1 MRPIELKI
9 KGINSYREEQVINFN
24 QLTSQGFFG
33 IFGPTGSGKST
44 ILDAITL
51 ALYAKLPR
59 GSKNFI
65 NINETSA
72 SVSFR
77 FSITTTETKEY
88 LVERSFRYPGK
99 DRSSTARNTTA
110 RLSLLSDVDT
120 EILADKPTDVTRSCT
135 DLLGLSSDDFLRT
148 VVLPQGQFS
157 DFLKLKNQERRG
169 MLQRIFHLER
179 YGIELTRK
187 VAAARQRMDIEVSS
201 SEGQLQAYDDISK
214 EALDNIS
221 SELVEL
227 KENLEKEELTEKE
240 LSEKYQ
246 LLNELKEL
254 KAEYDSLLYRETD
267 MLSSKKQI
275 EDIETALL
283 AVKQAESIYPLYK
296 DYKVRLKESNQ
307 SQKDI
312 DSLLSDEKKLKQQQ
326 SCLEQEMED
335 NQYPKAIKKL
345 ADKEDILKQSTILK
359 EKLDDIQ
366 KAILAAQ
373 ERLSKKQKES
383 DSLNEDSLYY
393 EKELIA
399 KNEELD
405 SLLMQ
410 QQKCV
415 VDSRYRQCI
424 EDGRLA
430 ENTYRTKRDYYTE
443 AKGKLETCRQMLS
456 AKEQQF
462 TQESL
467 LFQQQIKELLTICAE
482 AESIGKQ
489 LESEI
494 NQCNEGITKQKK
506 EYLLEELSHYIK
518 DGEKCPLCGNIHPS
532 YVFSNKE
539 EALGASLKDK
549 TNELNALKE
558 KQQYVSQTVL
568 LLQASLSG
576 KEKELSSDEII
587 ETILPADIGTW
598 IEDKK
603 ANLSDMLTAFSEQ
616 CLKCTSIK
624 ASMKEVKDQLKKAK
638 DEVTEFYKA
647 LKSLLDNIKTL
658 RKEYDIADFTKE
670 FDLIVEKEKKREEY
684 EEQIKALR
692 LKISELEKSKEDI
705 NKRKNSLLQEL
716 TKCQAEEKQRVDE
729 KKSLCEQFPDNF
741 NESEDYQSALKT
753 TESEKNILT
762 EKYENWK
769 KSEQEVQASLQKVSG
784 SLQTQENCLKSSQ
797 EKQREAYAV
806 YLKELERLGLS
817 PDFDVEKNLMEEDKK
832 QSLLEKVNSYKES
845 LKDIDTQK
853 TYLKGK
859 IKDQTFDEK
868 EWKDLIEALSTSKES
883 LLNYRKKIA
892 VYESQS
898 TDIQK
903 RLAQKD
909 EINAKYQQ
917 IIHRRSIIRELEE
930 LFKGNA
936 FIEYVAESR
945 LRYIAKEASSILSH
959 ISNGNYT
966 LDVNDATEFVIRD
979 NKNGGVLRA
988 ADTLSGGEI
997 FITSLSLALALSSS
1011 IQLNGS
1017 APLELFFLD
1026 EGFGSLDD
1034 ELLNIVMDS
1043 LERIKTDRRSIGII
1057 SHVENLKERVPVKLL
1072 IEPSQNT
1079 GSGSHI
1085 RVQYS

>member
-254 KAEYDSLLYRETD
+254 KSEYDSLLYRETD

-518 DGEKCPLCGNIHPS
+518 DGENALYVAISIHPM
-532 YVFSNKE
+532 FS
-539 EALGASLKDK
+539 
-549 TNELNALKE
+549 
-558 KQQYVSQTVL
+558 
-568 LLQASLSG
+568 
-576 KEKELSSDEII
+576 
-587 ETILPADIGTW
+587 
-598 IEDKK
+598 
-603 ANLSDMLTAFSEQ
+603 
-616 CLKCTSIK
+616 
-624 ASMKEVKDQLKKAK
+624 
-638 DEVTEFYKA
+638 
-647 LKSLLDNIKTL
+647 
-658 RKEYDIADFTKE
+658 
-670 FDLIVEKEKKREEY
+670 LI
-684 EEQIKALR
+684 
-692 LKISELEKSKEDI
+692 
-705 NKRKNSLLQEL
+705 KRK
-716 TKCQAEEKQRVDE
+716 
-729 KKSLCEQFPDNF
+729 
-741 NESEDYQSALKT
+741 
-753 TESEKNILT
+753 
-762 EKYENWK
+762 
-769 KSEQEVQASLQKVSG
+769 
-784 SLQTQENCLKSSQ
+784 
-797 EKQREAYAV
+797 
-806 YLKELERLGLS
+806 
-817 PDFDVEKNLMEEDKK
+817 
-832 QSLLEKVNSYKES
+832 LLEH
-845 LKDIDTQK
+845 L
-853 TYLKGK
+853 
-859 IKDQTFDEK
+859 
-868 EWKDLIEALSTSKES
+868 
-883 LLNYRKKIA
+883 
-892 VYESQS
+892 
-898 TDIQK
+898 
-903 RLAQKD
+903 
-909 EINAKYQQ
+909 
-917 IIHRRSIIRELEE
+917 
-930 LFKGNA
+930 
-936 FIEYVAESR
+936 
-945 LRYIAKEASSILSH
+945 
-959 ISNGNYT
+959 
-966 LDVNDATEFVIRD
+966 
-979 NKNGGVLRA
+979 
-988 ADTLSGGEI
+988 
-997 FITSLSLALALSSS
+997 
-1011 IQLNGS
+1011 
-1017 APLELFFLD
+1017 
-1026 EGFGSLDD
+1026 
-1034 ELLNIVMDS
+1034 
-1043 LERIKTDRRSIGII
+1043 
-1057 SHVENLKERVPVKLL
+1057 
-1072 IEPSQNT
+1072 
-1079 GSGSHI
+1079 
-1085 RVQYS
+1085 

>member
-24 QLTSQGFFG
+24 QLTFQGFFG

-549 TNELNALKE
+549 TN
-558 KQQYVSQTVL
+558 
-568 LLQASLSG
+568 
-576 KEKELSSDEII
+576 
-587 ETILPADIGTW
+587 
-598 IEDKK
+598 
-603 ANLSDMLTAFSEQ
+603 
-616 CLKCTSIK
+616 
-624 ASMKEVKDQLKKAK
+624 
-638 DEVTEFYKA
+638 
-647 LKSLLDNIKTL
+647 
-658 RKEYDIADFTKE
+658 
-670 FDLIVEKEKKREEY
+670 
-684 EEQIKALR
+684 
-692 LKISELEKSKEDI
+692 
-705 NKRKNSLLQEL
+705 
-716 TKCQAEEKQRVDE
+716 
-729 KKSLCEQFPDNF
+729 
-741 NESEDYQSALKT
+741 
-753 TESEKNILT
+753 
-762 EKYENWK
+762 
-769 KSEQEVQASLQKVSG
+769 
-784 SLQTQENCLKSSQ
+784 
-797 EKQREAYAV
+797 
-806 YLKELERLGLS
+806 
-817 PDFDVEKNLMEEDKK
+817 
-832 QSLLEKVNSYKES
+832 
-845 LKDIDTQK
+845 
-853 TYLKGK
+853 
-859 IKDQTFDEK
+859 
-868 EWKDLIEALSTSKES
+868 
-883 LLNYRKKIA
+883 
-892 VYESQS
+892 
-898 TDIQK
+898 
-903 RLAQKD
+903 
-909 EINAKYQQ
+909 
-917 IIHRRSIIRELEE
+917 
-930 LFKGNA
+930 
-936 FIEYVAESR
+936 
-945 LRYIAKEASSILSH
+945 
-959 ISNGNYT
+959 
-966 LDVNDATEFVIRD
+966 
-979 NKNGGVLRA
+979 
-988 ADTLSGGEI
+988 
-997 FITSLSLALALSSS
+997 
-1011 IQLNGS
+1011 
-1017 APLELFFLD
+1017 
-1026 EGFGSLDD
+1026 
-1034 ELLNIVMDS
+1034 
-1043 LERIKTDRRSIGII
+1043 
-1057 SHVENLKERVPVKLL
+1057 
-1072 IEPSQNT
+1072 
-1079 GSGSHI
+1079 
-1085 RVQYS
+1085 

>member
-110 RLSLLSDVDT
+110 RLSLLSDIDT
-120 EILADKPTDVTRSCT
+120 EVLADKPTDVTRSCT

-214 EALDNIS
+214 EILDNIS

-254 KAEYDSLLYRETD
+254 KAEYDSLLYKETD
-267 MLSSKKQI
+267 ILSSKKQT
-275 EDIETALL
+275 EDIESTLL

-296 DYKVRLKESNQ
+296 DYKIRLKESDQ

-335 NQYPKAIKKL
+335 NQYPKAIKEL
-345 ADKEDILKQSTILK
+345 AEKEDILKQSTILK

-366 KAILAAQ
+366 KAILAVQ

-587 ETILPADIGTW
+587 ETSLPADIGTW

-603 ANLSDMLTAFSEQ
+603 ANLSDMLTTFSEQ

>member
-72 SVSFR
+72 SVSFH

-110 RLSLLSDVDT
+110 RLSLLSDIDT
-120 EILADKPTDVTRSCT
+120 EVLADKPTDVTRSCT

-539 EALGASLKDK
+539 EALGTSLKDK

-576 KEKELSSDEII
+576 KKKELSSDEII
-587 ETILPADIGTW
+587 ETSLPADIGTW

>member
-72 SVSFR
+72 SVSFH

-110 RLSLLSDVDT
+110 RLSLLSDIDT
-120 EILADKPTDVTRSCT
+120 EVLADKPTDVTRSCI

-187 VAAARQRMDIEVSS
+187 VAAARQRMDIEISS

-214 EALDNIS
+214 EILDNIS

-254 KAEYDSLLYRETD
+254 KSEYDSLLYKETD
-267 MLSSKKQI
+267 ILSSKKQT
-275 EDIETALL
+275 EDIESTLL

-296 DYKVRLKESNQ
+296 DYKIRLKESDQ

-335 NQYPKAIKKL
+335 NQYPKAIKEL
-345 ADKEDILKQSTILK
+345 AEKEDILKQSTILK

-366 KAILAAQ
+366 KAILAVQ

-506 EYLLEELSHYIK
+506 EYLLE
-518 DGEKCPLCGNIHPS
+518 
-532 YVFSNKE
+532 
-539 EALGASLKDK
+539 
-549 TNELNALKE
+549 
-558 KQQYVSQTVL
+558 
-568 LLQASLSG
+568 
-576 KEKELSSDEII
+576 
-587 ETILPADIGTW
+587 
-598 IEDKK
+598 
-603 ANLSDMLTAFSEQ
+603 
-616 CLKCTSIK
+616 
-624 ASMKEVKDQLKKAK
+624 
-638 DEVTEFYKA
+638 
-647 LKSLLDNIKTL
+647 
-658 RKEYDIADFTKE
+658 
-670 FDLIVEKEKKREEY
+670 
-684 EEQIKALR
+684 
-692 LKISELEKSKEDI
+692 
-705 NKRKNSLLQEL
+705 
-716 TKCQAEEKQRVDE
+716 RV
-729 KKSLCEQFPDNF
+729 
-741 NESEDYQSALKT
+741 
-753 TESEKNILT
+753 
-762 EKYENWK
+762 
-769 KSEQEVQASLQKVSG
+769 
-784 SLQTQENCLKSSQ
+784 
-797 EKQREAYAV
+797 
-806 YLKELERLGLS
+806 
-817 PDFDVEKNLMEEDKK
+817 
-832 QSLLEKVNSYKES
+832 
-845 LKDIDTQK
+845 
-853 TYLKGK
+853 
-859 IKDQTFDEK
+859 
-868 EWKDLIEALSTSKES
+868 
-883 LLNYRKKIA
+883 
-892 VYESQS
+892 
-898 TDIQK
+898 
-903 RLAQKD
+903 
-909 EINAKYQQ
+909 
-917 IIHRRSIIRELEE
+917 
-930 LFKGNA
+930 
-936 FIEYVAESR
+936 
-945 LRYIAKEASSILSH
+945 
-959 ISNGNYT
+959 
-966 LDVNDATEFVIRD
+966 
-979 NKNGGVLRA
+979 
-988 ADTLSGGEI
+988 
-997 FITSLSLALALSSS
+997 
-1011 IQLNGS
+1011 
-1017 APLELFFLD
+1017 
-1026 EGFGSLDD
+1026 
-1034 ELLNIVMDS
+1034 
-1043 LERIKTDRRSIGII
+1043 
-1057 SHVENLKERVPVKLL
+1057 
-1072 IEPSQNT
+1072 
-1079 GSGSHI
+1079 
-1085 RVQYS
+1085 

>member
-549 TNELNALKE
+549 TNELIALKE
-558 KQQYVSQTVL
+558 KQQYVSQTV
-568 LLQASLSG
+568 AFLS
-576 KEKELSSDEII
+576 ERLIHLFYLS
-587 ETILPADIGTW
+587 
-598 IEDKK
+598 K
-603 ANLSDMLTAFSEQ
+603 M
-616 CLKCTSIK
+616 
-624 ASMKEVKDQLKKAK
+624 
-638 DEVTEFYKA
+638 
-647 LKSLLDNIKTL
+647 
-658 RKEYDIADFTKE
+658 
-670 FDLIVEKEKKREEY
+670 
-684 EEQIKALR
+684 
-692 LKISELEKSKEDI
+692 
-705 NKRKNSLLQEL
+705 LQEL
-716 TKCQAEEKQRVDE
+716 
-729 KKSLCEQFPDNF
+729 
-741 NESEDYQSALKT
+741 
-753 TESEKNILT
+753 
-762 EKYENWK
+762 
-769 KSEQEVQASLQKVSG
+769 
-784 SLQTQENCLKSSQ
+784 
-797 EKQREAYAV
+797 
-806 YLKELERLGLS
+806 
-817 PDFDVEKNLMEEDKK
+817 
-832 QSLLEKVNSYKES
+832 
-845 LKDIDTQK
+845 
-853 TYLKGK
+853 
-859 IKDQTFDEK
+859 
-868 EWKDLIEALSTSKES
+868 
-883 LLNYRKKIA
+883 
-892 VYESQS
+892 
-898 TDIQK
+898 
-903 RLAQKD
+903 
-909 EINAKYQQ
+909 
-917 IIHRRSIIRELEE
+917 
-930 LFKGNA
+930 
-936 FIEYVAESR
+936 
-945 LRYIAKEASSILSH
+945 
-959 ISNGNYT
+959 
-966 LDVNDATEFVIRD
+966 
-979 NKNGGVLRA
+979 
-988 ADTLSGGEI
+988 
-997 FITSLSLALALSSS
+997 
-1011 IQLNGS
+1011 
-1017 APLELFFLD
+1017 PL
-1026 EGFGSLDD
+1026 
-1034 ELLNIVMDS
+1034 
-1043 LERIKTDRRSIGII
+1043 
-1057 SHVENLKERVPVKLL
+1057 
-1072 IEPSQNT
+1072 
-1079 GSGSHI
+1079 
-1085 RVQYS
+1085 Y

>member
-558 KQQYVSQTVL
+558 KIAQTEE
-568 LLQASLSG
+568 AR
-576 KEKELSSDEII
+576 KEQPEDPDITSDERTP
-587 ETILPADIGTW
+587 E
-598 IEDKK
+598 
-603 ANLSDMLTAFSEQ
+603 
-616 CLKCTSIK
+616 
-624 ASMKEVKDQLKKAK
+624 
-638 DEVTEFYKA
+638 
-647 LKSLLDNIKTL
+647 
-658 RKEYDIADFTKE
+658 
-670 FDLIVEKEKKREEY
+670 
-684 EEQIKALR
+684 
-692 LKISELEKSKEDI
+692 
-705 NKRKNSLLQEL
+705 
-716 TKCQAEEKQRVDE
+716 
-729 KKSLCEQFPDNF
+729 
-741 NESEDYQSALKT
+741 ESE
-753 TESEKNILT
+753 
-762 EKYENWK
+762 
-769 KSEQEVQASLQKVSG
+769 
-784 SLQTQENCLKSSQ
+784 
-797 EKQREAYAV
+797 
-806 YLKELERLGLS
+806 
-817 PDFDVEKNLMEEDKK
+817 
-832 QSLLEKVNSYKES
+832 
-845 LKDIDTQK
+845 
-853 TYLKGK
+853 
-859 IKDQTFDEK
+859 
-868 EWKDLIEALSTSKES
+868 
-883 LLNYRKKIA
+883 
-892 VYESQS
+892 
-898 TDIQK
+898 
-903 RLAQKD
+903 
-909 EINAKYQQ
+909 
-917 IIHRRSIIRELEE
+917 
-930 LFKGNA
+930 
-936 FIEYVAESR
+936 
-945 LRYIAKEASSILSH
+945 
-959 ISNGNYT
+959 
-966 LDVNDATEFVIRD
+966 
-979 NKNGGVLRA
+979 
-988 ADTLSGGEI
+988 
-997 FITSLSLALALSSS
+997 
-1011 IQLNGS
+1011 
-1017 APLELFFLD
+1017 
-1026 EGFGSLDD
+1026 
-1034 ELLNIVMDS
+1034 
-1043 LERIKTDRRSIGII
+1043 
-1057 SHVENLKERVPVKLL
+1057 
-1072 IEPSQNT
+1072 
-1079 GSGSHI
+1079 
-1085 RVQYS
+1085 